1 MKKRRIL
8 KRITALFLTAAMVF
22 LIGQGSPAFWA
33 ALGNRIALF
42 AVGLQKPEG
51 GAAALSAQLQA
62 KTAAAKPTAATAP
75 PTTAPTDAATAA
87 TTAAVPA
94 DSANVT
100 RITLPSLNEK
110 APEKAKNAGV
120 VSEQKI
126 STGSDPV
133 NGVCVRNRSG
143 KVLDIAAALT
153 KTPDIHIDT
162 KSDQP
167 QVLIVHTHT
176 TEGYLTYDAG
186 FYNPA
191 DVERTQN
198 HAKNVCAA
206 GESIAKTLRAAGIA
220 TLHDTTVHDYP
231 KYTGAYSRSEQTVKA
246 AMAKYP
252 SVKVVLDVHRDA
264 MISNDKHIKPT
275 ATVNGQK
282 AAQMMIIAGVV
293 STDALPHPNWEQN
306 FRFAVRLQQALATT
320 YPDLMRP
327 LCLVASRYNQHLAN
341 GYLLVEIGT
350 DVNTVSE
357 AVYSGEMLGK
367 TLAELLNSDWSTG
380 K

>member
-1 MKKRRIL
+1 MRKRRII
-8 KRITALFLTAAMVF
+8 KRITALFLTAASVF

-33 ALGNRIALF
+33 GLGNRIALL

-62 KTAAAKPTAATAP
+62 KTAAATPATTAPAPTTAATTGE
-75 PTTAPTDAATAA
+75 TTAPTDA
-87 TTAAVPA
+87 VQA

-110 APEKAKNAGV
+110 APEKAADAGV

-126 STGSDPV
+126 SSGSDPV
-133 NGVCVRNRSG
+133 EGVCVRNRSG
-143 KVLDIAAALT
+143 KTLDIAAALT
-153 KTPDIHIDT
+153 KTPDIHIDR

-186 FYNPA
+186 FYNPT
-191 DVERTQN
+191 DVERTQD
-198 HAKNVCAA
+198 HTKNICAA
-206 GESIAKTLRAAGIA
+206 GESIAKALRAAGIA

-246 AMAKYP
+246 AMEKYP
-252 SVKVVLDVHRDA
+252 TVKVVLDVHRDA
-264 MISNDKHIKPT
+264 MIANDTHTKPT
-275 ATVNGQK
+275 VTVNGQK

-293 STDALPHPNWEQN
+293 STAALPHPNWEQN
-306 FRFAVRLQQALATT
+306 FRFAVRLQQSLATT

-327 LCLVASRYNQHLAN
+327 LSLVASRYNQHLAN

-367 TLAELLNSDWSTG
+367 TLANLLNSNWER
-380 K
+380 

>member
-1 MKKRRIL
+1 MKRRQVI
-8 KRITALFLTAAMVF
+8 KRITALFLTAASVF

-33 ALGNRIALF
+33 GLGNRIALL

-62 KTAAAKPTAATAP
+62 KTAAATPATTAPAPTTAATTGE
-75 PTTAPTDAATAA
+75 TTAPTDA
-87 TTAAVPA
+87 VQA

-100 RITLPSLNEK
+100 RITLPSCNEK
-110 APEKAKNAGV
+110 APEKAANAGA

-126 STGSDPV
+126 SSGSNPV
-133 NGVCVRNRSG
+133 EGVCVRNRSG
-143 KVLDIAAALT
+143 KTLDIAAALT
-153 KTPDIHIDT
+153 KTPDIHIDR

-191 DVERTQN
+191 DVERTQD
-198 HAKNVCAA
+198 HTKNICAA
-206 GESIAKTLRAAGIA
+206 GESIAKALRAAGIA

-246 AMAKYP
+246 AMEKYP
-252 SVKVVLDVHRDA
+252 TVKVVLDVHRDA
-264 MISNDKHIKPT
+264 MIANDTHTKPT
-275 ATVNGQK
+275 VTVNGQK

-293 STDALPHPNWEQN
+293 STAALPHPNWEQN
-306 FRFAVRLQQALATT
+306 FRFAVRLQQSLATT

-327 LCLVASRYNQHLAN
+327 LSLVASRYNQHLAN

-367 TLAELLNSDWSTG
+367 TLANLLNSNWER
-380 K
+380 

>member
-1 MKKRRIL
+1 MKRRQVI
-8 KRITALFLTAAMVF
+8 KRITALFLTAASVF

-33 ALGNRIALF
+33 GLGNRIALL

-62 KTAAAKPTAATAP
+62 KTAAATPATTAPAPTAAATTGE
-75 PTTAPTDAATAA
+75 TTAPTDA
-87 TTAAVPA
+87 VQA

-100 RITLPSLNEK
+100 RITLPSFNEK
-110 APEKAKNAGV
+110 APEKAADAGV

-126 STGSDPV
+126 FSGSDPV
-133 NGVCVRNRSG
+133 EGVCVRNRSG
-143 KVLDIAAALT
+143 KTLDIAAALT
-153 KTPDIHIDT
+153 KTPDIHIDR

-191 DVERTQN
+191 DVERTQD
-198 HAKNVCAA
+198 HTKNICAA
-206 GESIAKTLRAAGIA
+206 GESIAKALRAAGIA

-246 AMAKYP
+246 AMEKYP
-252 SVKVVLDVHRDA
+252 TVKVVLDVHRDA
-264 MISNDKHIKPT
+264 MIANDTHTKPT
-275 ATVNGQK
+275 VTVNGQK

-293 STDALPHPNWEQN
+293 STEALPHPNWEQN
-306 FRFAVRLQQALATT
+306 FRFAVRLQQSLATT

-327 LCLVASRYNQHLAN
+327 LSLVASRYNQHLAN

-367 TLAELLNSDWSTG
+367 TLANLLNSNWER
-380 K
+380 